1 MFHFIIKS
9 TIPRLSHHVH
19 PVGRSDRR
27 ERYAIGL
34 PTGWWER
41 RGEVMWAAGEERR
54 ERETAH
60 ITLRHSV
67 PFTLPSV
74 HAVGGSP
81 KGATRRGT
89 PPAVRRALRGEWI
102 GREPTWQRNE
112 EPTRWT
118 SGVGTREE
126 PWDARPLF
134 LCSFVTLHL
143 MVRLSGSSLIPSPSP
158 SRRRPRSDCKE
169 RAESEAS
176 REAAVRREWRER
188 RPLVTFPRSY
198 RSPLPSVRE
207 VPAVGR
213 SPYTHLRSVS
223 PEGHA

>member
-1 MFHFIIKS
+1 MSGPHCQWFP
-9 TIPRLSHHVH
+9 PRFTHLWGRFTRHPRSCHSPLHGFPRHSVTRAPTQPSHH
-19 PVGRSDRR
+19 
-27 ERYAIGL
+27 RYACYPPGSC
-34 PTGWWER
+34 
-41 RGEVMWAAGEERR
+41 
-54 ERETAH
+54 
-60 ITLRHSV
+60 HSV

-176 REAAVRREWRER
+176 REAAVRREWWGNRDTEGPTR
-188 RPLVTFPRSY
+188 ARGTEGGAGMRWEESDRPSGSRFTRHFLSSFTS
-198 RSPLPSVRE
+198 
-207 VPAVGR
+207 
-213 SPYTHLRSVS
+213 
-223 PEGHA
+223 